1 MTIRKTRF
9 PNRIFYFCIRVRY
22 AYNRLYI
29 HFNRLLSF
37 FNLSKYLN
45 TICWSWDVEWIS
57 KEISNDIF
65 SCSRFRPGIEK
76 NSRNDSTRKLL
87 NCVNFS
93 FLRRISGSKKL
104 ETWKSERNQRKRER
118 QISSLQPI
126 ELSKKSASF
135 SMRRDCSRYSSC
147 ITILKLRYT
156 SMECSTDGEH
166 VTIASNIRNQFA
178 SFLMDE

>member
-57 KEISNDIF
+57 KENSNDIF

-104 ETWKSERNQRKRER
+104 ETWKREKSEKKRETNILSPTDR
-118 QISSLQPI
+118 IIEEIGFIFDEKGLFSLFK
-126 ELSKKSASF
+126 LHHHTK
-135 SMRRDCSRYSSC
+135 
-147 ITILKLRYT
+147 ITLYVNGVFDRWGT
-156 SMECSTDGEH
+156 RHNC
-166 VTIASNIRNQFA
+166 V
-178 SFLMDE
+178 